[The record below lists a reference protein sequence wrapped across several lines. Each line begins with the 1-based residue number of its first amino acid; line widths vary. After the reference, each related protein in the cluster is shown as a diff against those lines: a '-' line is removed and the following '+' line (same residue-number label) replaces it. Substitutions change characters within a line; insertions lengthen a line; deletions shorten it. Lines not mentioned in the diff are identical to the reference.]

1 MYVEAERLL
10 REREEEI
17 KRKAK
22 EDRDKELKVIEER
35 IAKKYETKFAEEA
48 RKLENT
54 QHELNQLIQ
63 KQKQNDSQ
71 VLLLKEQVKGYEK
84 QLEESQG
91 KEKEDLEKTLSLLH
105 SELTKLKENANNG
118 EAEIE
123 KLRHSKEMAERE
135 QQEMVKRQEEE
146 RKKLQKELKE
156 EYEDKISKVRDEA
169 RQEVADGGGILNK
182 VVNFFSSCKNK
193 VLSLFG
199 YGS

>member
-1 MYVEAERLL
+1 MLTEMEANVTQTKCMSKLKGYYR

-84 QLEESQG
+84 
-91 KEKEDLEKTLSLLH
+91 
-105 SELTKLKENANNG
+105 
-118 EAEIE
+118 
-123 KLRHSKEMAERE
+123 
-135 QQEMVKRQEEE
+135 
-146 RKKLQKELKE
+146 
-156 EYEDKISKVRDEA
+156 
-169 RQEVADGGGILNK
+169 
-182 VVNFFSSCKNK
+182 
-193 VLSLFG
+193 
-199 YGS
+199 